1 MRPDEELKQLMAAA
15 RAGANDLASPE
26 FARLRTALNTDT
38 ELAARFQRSQ
48 ALDVAI
54 ASAFKNIEVP
64 DGLADRI
71 LTQLRTGKVVDGAVP
86 VVADDVPHLSRSVAA
101 EEKSRDLSSRGLPSH
116 SLSRRGWL
124 ALAGLGATA
133 AAVAVVSRSLQ
144 PPPAPKTVT
153 RSELASRV
161 DQWLSKDW
169 QATSWNDDVSAAKVG
184 KTPVR
189 IDNALSVKP
198 RRWQAMSDAQG
209 QVIVFDLAAADK
221 AAAMLFMVPTNA
233 TYQVAAYP
241 DLPMPKLDTSGG
253 LATSAWQREGYV
265 HVLAVEETGQKLD
278 DFINP
283 NRLALA

>member
-48 ALDVAI
+48 ALDVAL

-64 DGLADRI
+64 NGLADRI
-71 LTQLRTGKVVDGAVP
+71 LTQLRTGKVVDGAAA
-86 VVADDVPHLSRSVAA
+86 VVADDVPHVSRSVAA
-101 EEKSRDLSSRGLPSH
+101 EEKNRDLSSR

-169 QATSWNDDVSAAKVG
+169 QATTWNDDVSAAKVG

>member
-26 FARLRTALNTDT
+26 FARLRTALNNDM

-48 ALDVAI
+48 ALDVAL
-54 ASAFKNIEVP
+54 ASAFKNFEVP
-64 DGLADRI
+64 NGLADRI
-71 LTQLRTGKVVDGAVP
+71 LTQLRSGKVVEGAA
-86 VVADDVPHLSRSVAA
+86 VVADDVPQVSRSVAA
-101 EEKSRDLSSRGLPSH
+101 EEKSRDLSSH
-116 SLSRRGWL
+116 SFSRRGWL

-144 PPPAPKTVT
+144 PPPAPKTIT

-169 QATSWNDDVSAAKVG
+169 QATTWNDDVSAAKVG

-198 RRWQAMSDAQG
+198 RRWQAMSDAHG

-265 HVLAVEETGQKLD
+265 HVLAVDQTGQNLD